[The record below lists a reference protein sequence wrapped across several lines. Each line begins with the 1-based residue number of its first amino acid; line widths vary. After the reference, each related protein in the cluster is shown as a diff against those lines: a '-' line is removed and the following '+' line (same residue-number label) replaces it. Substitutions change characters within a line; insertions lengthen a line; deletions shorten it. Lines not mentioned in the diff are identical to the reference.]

1 MARVATKRRPS
12 KSALG
17 FAYSERLAEFA
28 HDLRF
33 DDIPEP
39 VRRRAKY
46 LILDS
51 LGIALAAS
59 RFPFAPKFLA
69 GLQGLTEP
77 GNSSVIGMSAKL
89 PLRDAALING
99 ALVHSLDFDDTHM
112 KAVVHATAVS
122 LPTALSVGEST
133 GANGRDFLVAYL
145 IGMETAIR
153 LGMAS
158 NFGFHHL
165 GLHATGIVGH
175 FSSALVAGRLFGLDS
190 GALTAAQGIT
200 GSTAQA
206 SQQFIDDGAWNKRL
220 HPGWAATAGITAA
233 GLANSGFVA
242 PRETYEGRFGVYKT
256 MVSDPDSCDLSLISD
271 GLGERWEATESAV
284 KPFPTCH
291 FTHAAA
297 DAALI
302 LRQRHAINA
311 DDIVRIRALLPAETF
326 PFVVEPVANKK
337 KPASDYDA
345 KFSTHYIVAACFRR
359 GRFGLDEL
367 DDASLGDPEILDLAA
382 KVECEVDPDSDFP
395 RVYPGGIIVTT
406 ADGCEYAHH
415 EPVNRGAAER
425 ALSGDDVVE
434 KFFANAER
442 VVSAARAREIA
453 DRVLDIDNHDV
464 RGLAK
469 ILSGA

>member
-1 MARVATKRRPS
+1 M
-12 KSALG
+12 
-17 FAYSERLAEFA
+17 AYSERLAEFA
-28 HDLRF
+28 HELRF

-39 VRRRAKY
+39 VRQRAKY

-69 GLQGLTEP
+69 GLQGLAEP

-89 PLRDAALING
+89 PLRDAALINS
-99 ALVHSLDFDDTHM
+99 ALVHGLDFDDTHM

-122 LPTALSVGEST
+122 LPTALSVGEHT
-133 GANGRDFLVAYL
+133 GTDGREFLVAYL
-145 IGMETAIR
+145 IVMETAIR

-158 NFGFHHL
+158 NFGFHHR

-175 FSSALVAGRLFGLDS
+175 FSSALVAGRLLGLDAA
-190 GALTAAQGIT
+190 ALTAAQ

-233 GLANSGFVA
+233 GLAGSGFVA

-256 MVSDPDSCDLSLISD
+256 MVSDFDACDLSQISD
-271 GLGERWEATESAV
+271 GLGERWEAAESAV

-302 LRQRHAINA
+302 LRQRHNINA
-311 DDIVRIRALLPAETF
+311 DDIVRIRARLPAETF
-326 PFVVEPVANKK
+326 PFVVEPVANKL

-345 KFSTHYIVAACFRR
+345 KFSTQFIVAACFRR

-367 DDASLGDPEILDLAA
+367 DDASLNDPAILDLAA
-382 KVECEVDPDSDFP
+382 KVECEVDSDADFP
-395 RVYPGGIIVTT
+395 RVYPGGLIVTT
-406 ADGCEYAHH
+406 ADGGDYAHH

-425 ALSGDDVVE
+425 ALSGDEIVE
-434 KFFANAER
+434 KFNANAER
-442 VVSAARAREIA
+442 AVSTAKAREIS
-453 DRVLDIDNHDV
+453 DLVLDIDNHDA
-464 RGLAK
+464 RKLAET
-469 ILSGA
+469 LSGV